1 MERMHFDVCQALFKA
16 CDGDQ
21 SKWHSV
27 VTSVMLADCVTV
39 CQWMSCSPYFTVTG
53 THPLLPLDIAEAT
66 YLLPPPDAPLL
77 TTNLIATCTVA
88 LQKQHTH
95 LVKLT
100 SNVYST
106 HIKAAIHFE
115 QEHASNITDYDFK
128 LGDLVLIQ
136 NTTIEK
142 SLNHKM
148 CARYIGPLIVIS
160 QNRGGAYII
169 PELNSSVFS
178 CLIANFQVIPYFVWQ
193 CIDIPPLDELIN
205 ITLCQLHELEETTLS
220 DPDKEDE
227 DFTVNHYLSPDVDD
241 DDEDW
246 GQSTFQLGGEIF
258 GEFFKFFIL
267 VLLHSHLCTYVHFC
281 SFPFMSSLWLQLSM
295 PQKRF
300 YWQWSILSLSSSKTL
315 AIWFQ
320 TTNNLL

>member
-1 MERMHFDVCQALFKA
+1 
-16 CDGDQ
+16 
-21 SKWHSV
+21 
-27 VTSVMLADCVTV
+27 MLADCVTV

-53 THPLLPLDIAEAT
+53 THPLLPLDVAEAT
-66 YLLPPPDAPLL
+66 YLLPLLDAPLL

-95 LVKLT
+95 LMKLM
-100 SNVYST
+100 SNVYSA
-106 HIKAAIHFE
+106 HIKATIHFE

-160 QNRGGAYII
+160 RNRGGAYII
-169 PELNSSVFS
+169 PELNSSVFD
-178 CLIANFQVIPYFVWQ
+178 CLIATFQVIPYFVRQ

-227 DFTVNHYLSPDVDD
+227 DFTVNYYPSPDVDD
-241 DDEDW
+241 DNKDW
-246 GQSTFQLGGEIF
+246 GQSTFQLGGRYLVNFSNYSFLCFCTHTFALMFIF
-258 GEFFKFFIL
+258 AAFLSCLHCGYNLVCRKKGFTGNEAFWAFPLLKHLLFGFKQLIICSSYIS
-267 VLLHSHLCTYVHFC
+267 LHC
-281 SFPFMSSLWLQLSM
+281 PFLWVMIS
-295 PQKRF
+295 
-300 YWQWSILSLSSSKTL
+300 
-315 AIWFQ
+315 WFK
-320 TTNNLL
+320 

>member
-1 MERMHFDVCQALFKA
+1 MCFAHRLWRPSAIGYLSIFFADGALFVRSSDNSPTFVKAIDYLGKCYCICHIQILGYNSCTNGIMERMHFDVCQALFKA

-53 THPLLPLDIAEAT
+53 THPLLPLDVAEAT
-66 YLLPPPDAPLL
+66 YLLPLLDAPLL

-95 LVKLT
+95 LMKLM

-160 QNRGGAYII
+160 RNRGGAYSGSK
-169 PELNSSVFS
+169 NVHMFR
-178 CLIANFQVIPYFVWQ
+178 
-193 CIDIPPLDELIN
+193 
-205 ITLCQLHELEETTLS
+205 
-220 DPDKEDE
+220 
-227 DFTVNHYLSPDVDD
+227 
-241 DDEDW
+241 
-246 GQSTFQLGGEIF
+246 
-258 GEFFKFFIL
+258 KFWKI
-267 VLLHSHLCTYVHFC
+267 VL
-281 SFPFMSSLWLQLSM
+281 
-295 PQKRF
+295 
-300 YWQWSILSLSSSKTL
+300 
-315 AIWFQ
+315 
-320 TTNNLL
+320 